1 MGDSSPESPP
11 QADGRSEIKNILRE
25 HSRTFALIPYK
36 LMVSWNGVLV
46 VAFKGWPESVL
57 NLKSKLNES
66 ELLVKE
72 NPGSMWP
79 KCTIGCLKDRKRLKY
94 EELVKLNELC
104 EEFNNEELRSEEMRK
119 RLYFRKLNIT
129 VYESRSHERV
139 LVSEKIAATVYR
151 DLGKGKNKKKKRLE
165 KFPFGPPELSFDSCV
180 YQSEEERVKG
190 IYFETLDPETY
201 WFNAS
206 KDGNREKHYREPK
219 IGSSIVA
226 WIREA
231 EAWNTSFTSFRADE
245 WHLTRALKGFEDKVK
260 RALPGLYCFFDQ
272 ESLHVTIRAI
282 T

>member
-1 MGDSSPESPP
+1 MEDSSPESPP
-11 QADGRSEIKNILRE
+11 QADGRSEIKNTLRE
-25 HSRTFALIPYK
+25 HSYTFALIPYK

-46 VAFKGWPESVL
+46 VAFKGWPDTVL

-104 EEFNNEELRSEEMRK
+104 EEFNNEELRSEKRK
-119 RLYFRKLNIT
+119 HLYFRKLNIT

-139 LVSEKIAATVYR
+139 LVNEKIAATVYR
-151 DLGKGKNKKKKRLE
+151 
-165 KFPFGPPELSFDSCV
+165 PIELSFDSCV
-180 YQSEEERVKG
+180 DQSEEERVKG

-231 EAWNTSFTSFRADE
+231 WNTPIRAVNDE

-260 RALPGLYCFFDQ
+260 RALPGLYSFFDQ